1 MVIKKIFSRIKTD
14 KGQDMMEF
22 AITLPI
28 LALLVFGIFDLGR
41 VVYFYSAMQ
50 NSAREGARIGVVNP
64 YQDNLVISRTKE
76 RTLGIAPSELNVAVN
91 YTCDFVKVDIGYTF
105 DPFTPFVGDVD
116 ISTSSHLQ
124 RERWLAG
131 NGQADQNCTPGL

>member
-1 MVIKKIFSRIKTD
+1 
-14 KGQDMMEF
+14 MMEF

-41 VVYFYSAMQ
+41 VVYYFSAMQ
-50 NSAREGARIGVVNP
+50 NSAREGARYGIVNP
-64 YQDNLVISRTKE
+64 WQVNSVINRTKE
-76 RTLGIAPSELNVAVN
+76 RTLGISPSELGVVVN
-91 YTCDFVKVDIGYTF
+91 YDCDHVKVSVSYTF
-105 DPFTPFVGDVD
+105 DPMIPFVSDIP

-131 NGQADQNCTPGL
+131 IGQIDENCTPGQ